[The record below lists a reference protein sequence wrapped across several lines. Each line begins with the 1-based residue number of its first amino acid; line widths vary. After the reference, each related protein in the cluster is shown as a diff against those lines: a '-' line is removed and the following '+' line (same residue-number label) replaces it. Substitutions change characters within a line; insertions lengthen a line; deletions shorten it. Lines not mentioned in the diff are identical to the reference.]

1 MINAAKL
8 VSFVVMALVT
18 KLVLEITV
26 LNPII
31 VHQAPVF
38 IIMLLFIQIIQI
50 GDKMLWQDVLKVQ
63 VLMDRIQKTQC
74 FNAQSTKF
82 IDYFSKI

>member
-18 KLVLEITV
+18 KLVQEITV

-31 VHQAPVF
+31 VLQAPVF
-38 IIMLLFIQIIQI
+38 IIMLFFIQIIQI
-50 GDKMLWQDVLKVQ
+50 GDKML
-63 VLMDRIQKTQC
+63 
-74 FNAQSTKF
+74 
-82 IDYFSKI
+82 